1 MNIEVVAEKESQIS
15 FDELTKCCRNKSR
28 LEELTFGSAL
38 KNYLISAVLL
48 CKSQA
53 NTKYK
58 ILC

>member
-38 KNYLISAVLL
+38 KN
-48 CKSQA
+48 
-53 NTKYK
+53 
-58 ILC
+58 